1 MAATILSKRNS
12 GSGWL
17 VVAENVRQQEDLA
30 AEIESWGQDAVV
42 LPEAFR
48 GSENVRPD
56 PELKAEWID
65 ALARLTARHPP
76 RLCVVTERIL
86 EESLPDPA
94 WLRNSIRSVEVGT
107 TLDPL
112 GWVEELVKA
121 GYRTVGTVTERG
133 EVARRGGIVDVFS

>member
-1 MAATILSKRNS
+1 MAAAILSKRNS

-17 VVAENVRQQEDLA
+17 LVAENVRQQEELA

-56 PELKAEWID
+56 PELEAEWVG
-65 ALARLTARHPP
+65 ALASLTASQRP
-76 RLCVVTERIL
+76 RICVVTERIL
-86 EESLPDPA
+86 EESLPDPT
-94 WLRNSIRSVEVGT
+94 WLQKSIRSVAVGN
-107 TLDPL
+107 TLDPQA
-112 GWVEELVKA
+112 WVEELVKA

-133 EVARRGGIVDVFS
+133 EVARRGGIS